1 MLRIFVGS
9 VAGIA
14 GVSSSVA
21 SRRIVSLT
29 ASRFR
34 GLPSF

>member
-14 GVSSSVA
+14 RVSSSMA
-21 SRRIVSLT
+21 SRRIVSLPE
-29 ASRFR
+29 SRFR
-34 GLPSF
+34 GYAD